1 MKRGNVVQE
10 LASGAGGRLRELT
23 AQPRYLIYAVLVH
36 VAFIAVLVMSF
47 EWSPTPLSGAAA
59 PQVDV
64 VEAVVIDE
72 SKVRQEQERLQQIEA
87 RKQAEE
93 KRQRDQLRAAEQA
106 RQQEEQRLAQIKEEQ
121 EQARLQVEKEKKA
134 AQEARDK
141 AAQEQVARDKAAKEQ
156 AAREQAARD
165 KAAQEKAAR
174 DKAAQEQAARD
185 KAASDQ
191 AAREKAAR
199 DQSAVD
205 VWVARIKQKVQQN
218 WINPIQREGLRCRVR
233 VKLIPGGD
241 VLDVQIVA
249 GSGDPLFDRSVEA
262 AVRKA
267 SPLPVPS
274 GADPLMDRFRD
285 LEFVFNPQG

>member
-1 MKRGNVVQE
+1 
-10 LASGAGGRLRELT
+10 
-23 AQPRYLIYAVLVH
+23 
-36 VAFIAVLVMSF
+36 VLVMSF
-47 EWSPTPLSGAAA
+47 EWSPTPISGAPA

-72 SKVRQEQERLQQIEA
+72 SKIRQEQERLQQIEA
-87 RKQAEE
+87 RKQADE
-93 KRQRDQLRAAEQA
+93 KRQRDQAEQA
-106 RQQEEQRLAQIKEEQ
+106 RQREEQRLAQIKQEQ
-121 EQARLQVEKEKKA
+121 EEARLQVEKEKKA

-141 AAQEQVARDKAAKEQ
+141 AAQEQAARDKAAQ

-165 KAAQEKAAR
+165 KAAQEKAAQEKAAR

-185 KAASDQ
+185 KAARDQ
-191 AAREKAAR
+191 AARDKAAR
-199 DQSAVD
+199 DQSEVD